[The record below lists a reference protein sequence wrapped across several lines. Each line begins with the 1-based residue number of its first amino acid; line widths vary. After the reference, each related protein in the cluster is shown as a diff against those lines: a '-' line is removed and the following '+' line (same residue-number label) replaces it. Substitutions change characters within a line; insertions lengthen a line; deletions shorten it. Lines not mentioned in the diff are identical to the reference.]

1 MDAHGQSGVFGPL
14 PFVEVAFFMPYSPI
28 IIPFP
33 TKEYEFF
40 KNLQKKSKKA
50 LASSSE
56 ISYNTLDYAPVRAF
70 ISINERN

>member
-40 KNLQKKSKKA
+40 KNLQKK
-50 LASSSE
+50 E
-56 ISYNTLDYAPVRAF
+56 
-70 ISINERN
+70 